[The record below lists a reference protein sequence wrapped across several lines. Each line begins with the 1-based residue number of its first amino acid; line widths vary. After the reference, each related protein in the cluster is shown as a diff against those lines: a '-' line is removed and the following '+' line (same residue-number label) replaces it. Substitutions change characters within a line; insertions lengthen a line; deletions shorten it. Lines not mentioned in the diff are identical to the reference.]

1 MILSDRELWAEFKDG
16 HIRFDPNIDPDTQI
30 QDASIDVRLG
40 HKLRVPAHLDGRIL
54 APDERIDQELQGEEV
69 PIQSGGYNLE
79 PQQFV
84 LGHTL
89 EKITLPLHLS
99 ARLEGKSSLARLG
112 LMIHFTSAHVAPG
125 FDGIIVLEMLN
136 HSPNRIALIPEMPIG
151 QLVFE
156 KLSMLP
162 KKAYSGRYRGQ
173 AQP

>member
-1 MILSDRELWAEFKDG
+1 MILSDRELRVELEDG
-16 HIRFDPNIDPDTQI
+16 HIQFEPNIDPDTQI

-40 HKLRVPAHLDGRIL
+40 HNLRIPTRLEGRIL
-54 APDERIDQELQGEEV
+54 APDERIDRELQGDEV
-69 PIQSGGYNLE
+69 PIPHGGYNLE

-89 EKITLPLHLS
+89 EKVSLPLHLA

-112 LMIHFTSAHVAPG
+112 LMIHFTSGHIAPG

-151 QLVFE
+151 QLIFE

-162 KKAYSGRYRGQ
+162 RKAYSGRYRGQ
-173 AQP
+173 VQP

>member
-1 MILSDRELWAEFKDG
+1 MILSDRELRVELEDG
-16 HIRFDPNIDPDTQI
+16 HIQFDPNIDLDTQI

-40 HKLRVPAHLDGRIL
+40 HILRIPTRLEGRIL
-54 APDERIDQELQGEEV
+54 APDERIDQELLGDKF
-69 PIQSGGYNLE
+69 PIQPGGYNLE

-89 EKITLPLHLS
+89 EKVNLPLHLS

-112 LMIHFTSAHVAPG
+112 LMIHFTSAHIAPG

-162 KKAYSGRYRGQ
+162 RKAYSGRYHGQ
-173 AQP
+173 VQP